1 MSRWTRQFALTF
13 ERLKE
18 IRLVG
23 FHDIVQLGALL
34 LHRPLQQSMPPAKRR
49 ARMNT

>member
-1 MSRWTRQFALTF
+1 MSRRTRLFALTF

-18 IRLVG
+18 IHLIG
-23 FHDIVQLGALL
+23 FHDIVQLGVLL
-34 LHRPLQQSMPPAKRR
+34 LGWPLQQSMAPAKRR